1 MSGQVNIGRE
11 SPPFRYETWNDWLH
25 LAACFPGNGKDPDL
39 FFPEATSSERGAVI
53 KVGGFT
59 FTERRAKTICA
70 GCPVRVQ
77 CLSLMYQTGE
87 QEGIWGGTTERE
99 RKRHRHAKDCLG
111 CLDKT
116 VTHTDTVPDMDAPG
130 GMRIIK
136 QWSIYGCKPVVDRV
150 RDLLSEMDEQAVRN
164 GFTEKEGAA

>member
-1 MSGQVNIGRE
+1 VSGQSG
-11 SPPFRYETWNDWLH
+11 SGKAYPPFQYETWDNWLQH
-25 LAACFPGNGKDPDL
+25 AACRKERDL
-39 FFPEATSSERGAVI
+39 FFAETSSSERAPI
-53 KVGGFT
+53 NRYGGFT
-59 FTERRAKTICA
+59 FVERRAKTMCA

-99 RKRHRHAKDCLG
+99 RRQHRHAKGCLG

-150 RDLLSEMDEQAVRN
+150 RDLLDEMDEQAIRN